1 MKPVVIL
8 PRAAEDIEAGRDFYD
23 RIDPGVGGYFL
34 DCILA
39 DLDQLSRLH
48 GFHRM
53 QFGFH
58 RVLSERFPFGIYY
71 REQAEN
77 VQVFAILDL
86 RMEPTWIREELEERN
101 G

>member
-1 MKPVVIL
+1 MKSVVVL
-8 PRAAEDIEAGRDFYD
+8 PQAAEDIEAGRAFYD
-23 RIDPGVGGYFL
+23 RIELGVGDYFA
-34 DCILA
+34 DCILS

-71 REQAEN
+71 REQAEC
-77 VQVFAILDL
+77 VQVFAVLDL
-86 RMEPTWIREELEERN
+86 RMEPTWIREELEQRN